1 MQNTYLFVAAV
12 GARFSVERDC
22 WVGENLANPGL
33 RSETWGTRS
42 SGGAEGCTISRVAV
56 RA

>member
-1 MQNTYLFVAAV
+1 MQSTDLFVAGSAV
-12 GARFSVERDC
+12 RVGVGC
-22 WVGENLANPGL
+22 WMGQDPASPGL

-42 SGGAEGCTISRVAV
+42 WGGEGCAISRVAV

>member
-1 MQNTYLFVAAV
+1 MQKTNLFVAAV

-42 SGGAEGCTISRVAV
+42 SGGAEGCAISRVAV